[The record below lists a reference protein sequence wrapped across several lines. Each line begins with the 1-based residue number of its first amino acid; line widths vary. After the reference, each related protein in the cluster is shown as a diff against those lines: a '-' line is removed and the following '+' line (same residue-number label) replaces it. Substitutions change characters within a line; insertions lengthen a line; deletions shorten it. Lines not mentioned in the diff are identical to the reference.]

1 MNPNKKVDELFAIL
15 RASEHRE
22 YFGEAISQLEHAL
35 QTAQCARDANAP
47 ESHIIAALL
56 HDIGHL
62 VGAPDEQIEGIG
74 VIDHDEGG
82 ARYLQGLGFS
92 EEVVD
97 LVRGHVQAKRFLTA
111 INAQYQSRLSP
122 ASVTTLELQGGPM
135 SDEEIRI
142 FSADP
147 RLHEKLRLRSW
158 DELAKRTDWV
168 VSPLDSYR
176 SMLVDHLE
184 STSTSIAPLPQTV

>member
-1 MNPNKKVDELFAIL
+1 
-15 RASEHRE
+15 
-22 YFGEAISQLEHAL
+22 
-35 QTAQCARDANAP
+35 
-47 ESHIIAALL
+47 
-56 HDIGHL
+56 
-62 VGAPDEQIEGIG
+62 
-74 VIDHDEGG
+74 
-82 ARYLQGLGFS
+82 
-92 EEVVD
+92 VVD